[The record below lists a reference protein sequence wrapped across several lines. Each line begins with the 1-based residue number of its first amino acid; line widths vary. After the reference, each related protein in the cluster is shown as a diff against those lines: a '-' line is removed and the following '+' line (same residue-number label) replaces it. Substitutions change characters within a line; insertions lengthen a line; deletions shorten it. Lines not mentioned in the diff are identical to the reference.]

1 MPVEN
6 IITENLDIWT
16 SAIKTKSPSG
26 RGSSKKLELY
36 GINKLRE
43 LILDLAFKGKLVPQD
58 CNDEPADILLASI
71 DEEKQR
77 LILDKKIRKPKAL
90 PDLQAINKP
99 FEMPEGWSWT
109 FLGRVC
115 KKLTDGSHNPPSDS
129 GSGYP
134 MLSSQNVNFGRI
146 DFANPSRFVNEENFQ
161 KEHLRTQAKP
171 NDVLL
176 NIVASIGR
184 SAVVPENAPKFVL
197 QRSVAV
203 LDSQLDSHFLS
214 WQLVSPLCLDY
225 YDKNAKGTAQKGIYL
240 GKLGE
245 MLIVVPP
252 IKEQVR
258 ITQKIDEL
266 MGLCDQL
273 ESQTEASIKAHQ
285 TLLKSL
291 LETLTN
297 AKDAD
302 ELNESWQRISEHFDV
317 LFTTEDSI
325 DQLKQTI
332 LQLAVMG
339 KLVKQDLNDEPAS
352 RLLERIDAEKEQLI
366 KDKKIK
372 KQKPLPPISDE
383 EKPFDLPDGWKWVK
397 FDHIAKN
404 EKNALKAGP
413 FGSALKKSFYVED
426 GYKIYGQ
433 EQVIS
438 GDENIGDYYINQE
451 KFESLISCKVQPG
464 DMLISLVGTIG
475 KVLILSQEAKQGIIN
490 PRLVKLSLHDDVSR
504 EYIRIVL
511 GSRLIQ
517 EELFDKSHG
526 STMNVLNLGLL
537 RQLVFPLPK
546 VIEQKRIVTR
556 VHELLA
562 LCDNLKCKFQAQQ
575 KVKVNISHAFV
586 KQVK

>member
-1 MPVEN
+1 
-6 IITENLDIWT
+6 
-16 SAIKTKSPSG
+16 
-26 RGSSKKLELY
+26 
-36 GINKLRE
+36 
-43 LILDLAFKGKLVPQD
+43 
-58 CNDEPADILLASI
+58 
-71 DEEKQR
+71 
-77 LILDKKIRKPKAL
+77 
-90 PDLQAINKP
+90 
-99 FEMPEGWSWT
+99 
-109 FLGRVC
+109 
-115 KKLTDGSHNPPSDS
+115 
-129 GSGYP
+129 
-134 MLSSQNVNFGRI
+134 
-146 DFANPSRFVNEENFQ
+146 
-161 KEHLRTQAKP
+161 
-171 NDVLL
+171 
-176 NIVASIGR
+176 
-184 SAVVPENAPKFVL
+184 
-197 QRSVAV
+197 
-203 LDSQLDSHFLS
+203 
-214 WQLVSPLCLDY
+214 
-225 YDKNAKGTAQKGIYL
+225 
-240 GKLGE
+240 

-258 ITQKIDEL
+258 IAQKIDEL

-273 ESQTEASIKAHQ
+273 ESQTEASIEAHK
-285 TLLKSL
+285 TLVKSL

-302 ELNESWQRISEHFDV
+302 ELNENWQRFSAHFDV

-339 KLVKQDLNDEPAS
+339 KLVKQDADDEPAS
-352 RLLERIDAEKEQLI
+352 KLLERIAAEKEQLI
-366 KDKKIK
+366 KDQIIK
-372 KQKPLPPISDE
+372 KQKPLPSISDE
-383 EKPFDLPDGWKWVK
+383 EKPFDLPDGWEWVK

-546 VIEQKRIVTR
+546 VIEQERIVTR

-562 LCDNLKCKFQAQQ
+562 LCDNLTCKLQALQ
-575 KVKVNISHAFV
+575 KVKINISHAFV